1 MGVYHL
7 RARSL
12 VVRWQ
17 PPLAPLCK
25 GREKIASLSI
35 GLERSFVST
44 VLLGWE
50 LGEGLGHITKL
61 LEVVRALA
69 ANGHSPVLAI
79 RDIGVARVLLRDVPF
94 PILQAPVWWEPVP
107 LAFRASN
114 YADILAI
121 KGFADADG
129 LALLVGA
136 WQALIECTRAKVVIA
151 DFAPGLCLAAYG
163 VLPTVVNGSGFTVPP
178 AHGDE
183 FPRIGPRF
191 GTIKPPDQI
200 LEIVR
205 EVQRRRG
212 RPAPAT
218 LPALLAGSAR
228 FVHTIDEIDA
238 YKGIRA
244 GEIVEPMSPPGPPL
258 PPPEPHT
265 FFAYL
270 NCDYLRSDRLLPEL
284 AAAGFS
290 GSAYSRRATPRIVD
304 AVAVPG

>member
-1 MGVYHL
+1 MSPSCS
-7 RARSL
+7 RS
-12 VVRWQ
+12 
-17 PPLAPLCK
+17 
-25 GREKIASLSI
+25 
-35 GLERSFVST
+35 
-44 VLLGWE
+44 
-50 LGEGLGHITKL
+50 
-61 LEVVRALA
+61 RALWRRT
-69 ANGHSPVLAI
+69 GT
-79 RDIGVARVLLRDVPF
+79 ARCSRSKISEWPARCSGDVPF

-107 LAFRASN
+107 QSFRASN

-136 WQALIECTRAKVVIA
+136 WQGLIERSAHQVVIA
-151 DFAPGLCLAAYG
+151 DFAPSLCLAAYG
-163 VLPTVVNGSGFTVPP
+163 VVPTVVIGIGFAVPP

-238 YKGIRA
+238 YKGMRTA
-244 GEIVEPMSPPGPPL
+244 S
-258 PPPEPHT
+258 
-265 FFAYL
+265 
-270 NCDYLRSDRLLPEL
+270 S
-284 AAAGFS
+284 S
-290 GSAYSRRATPRIVD
+290 SR
-304 AVAVPG
+304 